1 MNDGDVNARMH
12 SHGQPKPASFDQ
24 IEQSIKFGCLVTN
37 DMENRTEYLSFQ
49 IADNDNFE
57 NVRRDIKPAGRPWR
71 RYLAR
76 EVDNRR
82 ASHQCDMRIKVC
94 LGATID
100 YRANL
105 DLRIA
110 RIADQEFAC
119 RPGDHRD
126 HLVRDVVLD
135 AKKPKRGAALPSRA
149 KRRGENIV
157 ANLFRQG
164 RRIDDHRVDPASLRD
179 QRWNWPVLRG
189 QPAIDLCGGFHR
201 ARKSH
206 PRDSG
211 QGDKLLAKLAVP
223 RQEMQCGARH
233 AGPVE
238 KLDGGG
244 GAQGGLLGGFSED
257 AVSSG
262 KRRGYLAEKDR

>member
-1 MNDGDVNARMH
+1 MIDDGVNARMH

-49 IADNDNFE
+49 IADNENFE
-57 NVRRDIKPAGRPWR
+57 NVRRDIKTAWRHAR

-94 LGATID
+94 LGGAID

-110 RIADQEFAC
+110 RIADQEFAY

-135 AKKPKRGAALPSRA
+135 AKKPERGAALPRRA
-149 KRRGENIV
+149 KSGGKDII
-157 ANLFRQG
+157 ANLFGQG
-164 RRIDDHRVDPASLRD
+164 RRIHDHRVDPASFRD

-201 ARKSH
+201 ARENH
-206 PRDSG
+206 PRDAG
-211 QGDKLLAKLAVP
+211 PRDKLLAERAVP
-223 RQEMQCGARH
+223 RQEMQCGAGH
-233 AGPVE
+233 ASAMQKRDG
-238 KLDGGG
+238 DGGD
-244 GAQGGLLGGFSED
+244 QGGLLGGFCED